1 LLYFQIDLPDFDKLR
16 REANF
21 APDEM
26 RADMKRL
33 GILPPRTYQERDII
47 IASTSMELLISFLPW
62 GAMLMWYMLSFVS
75 FCPSICLSQAKCK
88 MAKHT
93 LCLKK

>member
-1 LLYFQIDLPDFDKLR
+1 MAESCICVCVLWHVIDTAFLQYAFLLVLDFLITEVLCFQIDLPDFDKLR

-26 RADMKRL
+26 RAEMKRL

-47 IASTSMELLISFLPW
+47 IASTSMEL
-62 GAMLMWYMLSFVS
+62 
-75 FCPSICLSQAKCK
+75 SI
-88 MAKHT
+88 T
-93 LCLKK
+93 FF